1 MEKTPE
7 STLLREVARIGQV
20 GQLKSKIGSMR
31 SVREEAGPM
40 NVPGRQQRRD
50 HAESISLLMS
60 KLMAV
65 RPTRKASN
73 TGGKFSENAWE
84 SAAKTW
90 TRQKTI

>member
-1 MEKTPE
+1 
-7 STLLREVARIGQV
+7 
-20 GQLKSKIGSMR
+20 
-31 SVREEAGPM
+31 M

-84 SAAKTW
+84 RAARTW
-90 TRQKTI
+90 TRQKTIWSRRAKVRWHWREGGDENRSLLSDNC